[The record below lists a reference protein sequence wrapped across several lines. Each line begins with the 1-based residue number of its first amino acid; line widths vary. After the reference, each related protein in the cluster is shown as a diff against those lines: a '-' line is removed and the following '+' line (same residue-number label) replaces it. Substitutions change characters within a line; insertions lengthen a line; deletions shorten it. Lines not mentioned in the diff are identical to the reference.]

1 MKKAYCV
8 VVMRRTIDRDVSHEF
23 SLEVLGF
30 GLHLGLAETMD
41 DGFQSRVM
49 KLGNLVVDCGRPSAL
64 TSCCVFLRLP
74 LSCRY
79 NSDM

>member
-8 VVMRRTIDRDVSHEF
+8 VVMRRAINKDVSHEF
-23 SLEVLGF
+23 SLKFLCF

-49 KLGNLVVDCGRPSAL
+49 KLGNLVVDCGGPSAL
-64 TSCCVFLRLP
+64 T
-74 LSCRY
+74 
-79 NSDM
+79 